1 MIVAPGRGTT
11 ACDMSRPKT
20 VRPPR
25 ERILTA
31 ALAAFA
37 ARGVGAS
44 SIQDVADAAGMSK
57 QALMHH
63 FRTKEL
69 LRAGVYQLLAER
81 LRDQIP
87 EAAAEL
93 VSRSHDRYRGLL
105 EVALRRFADNPELSR
120 FLVFELLERP
130 EKVREWLRE
139 EAAPWLGL
147 VRGVVE
153 QSKEPA
159 GFDAEAHLAVLGG
172 MLLAQSALVP
182 RTDRRWRTR
191 TEKATLQVMLLGSH
205 LA

>member
-1 MIVAPGRGTT
+1 
-11 ACDMSRPKT
+11 MSRKKT
-20 VRPPR
+20 ARPPR

-69 LRAGVYQLLAER
+69 LRAGVYELLATR
-81 LRDQIP
+81 LREQLP

-105 EVALRRFADNPELSR
+105 EVVLRRFTENPELSR

-130 EKVREWLRE
+130 AEVRDWLRDE
-139 EAAPWLGL
+139 TAPWLGL
-147 VRGVVE
+147 IRGVVA
-153 QSKEPA
+153 QSKEGHAA
-159 GFDAEAHLAVLGG
+159 GFDAEAHLTVLGA
-172 MLLAQSALVP
+172 MMLAQSALLP
-182 RTDRRWRTR
+182 HTDRRWRKR
-191 TEKATLQVMLLGSH
+191 TAAATLQIMLLGSH

>member
-1 MIVAPGRGTT
+1 
-11 ACDMSRPKT
+11 MSRRPKT

-69 LRAGVYQLLAER
+69 LRAGVYELLAER

-105 EVALRRFADNPELSR
+105 EVALRRFTDNPELSR

-130 EKVREWLRE
+130 DHVRSWLRE

-153 QSKEPA
+153 QSRESRAA

-182 RTDRRWRTR
+182 RTDRRWRAR
-191 TEKATLQVMLLGSH
+191 TETATLQVMLRGSH

>member
-1 MIVAPGRGTT
+1 
-11 ACDMSRPKT
+11 MSRPKP

-25 ERILTA
+25 ARILTA

-81 LRDQIP
+81 LREQIP

-130 EKVREWLRE
+130 EKVRDWLRE

-153 QSKEPA
+153 QSKGSPA

-182 RTDRRWRTR
+182 RSDRRWRAR
-191 TEKATLQVMLLGSH
+191 TETATLQVMLLGSH
-205 LA
+205 LAPGKPPRH